1 MRARVAGNAAER
13 SARAVR
19 ERDSAGRRFNVKRT
33 RCRQNVQSA
42 LMPLVPA
49 RQRVKSETRS
59 YSAVPM
65 RAKHSHTFPHCN
77 TSFPRTLALLRMS
90 AGRRAHQG
98 AQNRKRVFMRSPQKL
113 RMPLNTQSKAI
124 TRQFNRLNHTIAG
137 ISRHVY
143 ATRNGLEALMM
154 NGVHVNFFLLQQ
166 RIQL

>member
-1 MRARVAGNAAER
+1 MRENAGAGSGERGRAECACGSGTRPSGARVRFGNVAAR
-13 SARAVR
+13 GARAVR

-77 TSFPRTLALLRMS
+77 TSFPRTLALLLMS
-90 AGRRAHQG
+90 AGRRAHQR
-98 AQNRKRVFMRSPQKL
+98 AQNRKRVLMRSP
-113 RMPLNTQSKAI
+113 
-124 TRQFNRLNHTIAG
+124 
-137 ISRHVY
+137 
-143 ATRNGLEALMM
+143 
-154 NGVHVNFFLLQQ
+154 
-166 RIQL
+166 